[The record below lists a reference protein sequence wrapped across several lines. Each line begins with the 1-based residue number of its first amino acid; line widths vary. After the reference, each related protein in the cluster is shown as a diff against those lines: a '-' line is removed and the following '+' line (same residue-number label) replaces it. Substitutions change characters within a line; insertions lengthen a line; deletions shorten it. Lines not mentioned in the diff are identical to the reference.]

1 MADGSASR
9 RLPRPYR
16 QPDGFPQRLS
26 RRFRGDTSVLLT
38 TSGDRRVGT
47 WAVGFCAAAAIA
59 FIISVI
65 GSTMLVTVLHPEA
78 PSRLLDQDAV
88 NRARLVSTLG
98 FMLALYCLLITIG
111 LGGWLRSR
119 RTGLITSVL
128 AAIGLVIATWGFGG
142 F

>member
-1 MADGSASR
+1 MDQLPAAYLAHIASQIGFLSAF
-9 RLPRPYR
+9 LG
-16 QPDGFPQRLS
+16 GFAATLLAL
-26 RRFRGDTSVLLT
+26 LLT

-59 FIISVI
+59 VIISVI